1 MALPR
6 YIPHYTLE
14 DYLKWEGS
22 WELWSGVPVAMS
34 PSADK
39 RHQRLASAL
48 HFLLKS
54 ALKQSGC
61 SKCEVYFELDWVA
74 SEENVFRPDLLI
86 VCDDNPSRYLE
97 TTPVFIAEI
106 LSESTRQRDL
116 VYKRECYLQLGVRY
130 YLIVDPEKESLD
142 LLSLEDGR
150 YVEADS
156 QTLALTEG
164 CEIRVDFAEA
174 FAELS

>member
-1 MALPR
+1 
-6 YIPHYTLE
+6 
-14 DYLKWEGS
+14 
-22 WELWSGVPVAMS
+22 MS

-54 ALKQSGC
+54 SLKQSGC